1 MATRGAIARLTH
13 VLPAK
18 WAGRYHHWDSYP
30 SGLGATLWN
39 LYHGHF
45 NRDLN
50 QMLKVLIDDH
60 PAGWSSLNACDF
72 AQEPGFIEPLDSTH
86 EGESAS
92 RPQCY
97 CHGERQE
104 EGWLVTDG
112 NASGSGCEWAYAFT
126 SATTTDGQYH
136 HTMLVLSSYTPHG
149 KMIGMFGQ
157 GDPKA
162 LWPVVAV
169 VNLNGAEPEW
179 ERIEE
184 AEPLDPTFPL
194 DDYARQK
201 PTGNTPLVHHD
212 RGRRGTYVVRSVQ
225 EPPHY
230 VAIQTDA
237 NGARQIFCTCSPQE
251 EAESPDCA
259 HSKAV
264 LNHLEAQRVKA
275 KDRQERGLEYSG
287 SRVQIGENCTEVMV
301 VVTETSW
308 PRLLEPKPSQRLNNH
323 SPSGFEW
330 GYAGSGP
337 AQLALAILLDFSGDE
352 EVALSNY
359 QMFKNDFIAHLPRED
374 AIWRISGTTVS
385 TFLQGCSVSLAK
397 E

>member
-1 MATRGAIARLTH
+1 MSTRGAIARLTH

-60 PAGWSSLNACDF
+60 PAGWSSLNASDF
-72 AQEPGFIEPLDSTH
+72 AQEPGFIEPLGPAH

-104 EGWLVTDG
+104 EGWLVTDE

-126 SATTTDGQYH
+126 SASATDEQRH
-136 HTMLVLSSYTPHG
+136 HTMLVLSSYTPGG

-157 GDPKA
+157 GDPTA
-162 LWPVVAV
+162 LWPVVAIV
-169 VNLNGAEPEW
+169 DLNGAEPDW
-179 ERIEE
+179 DRLEE
-184 AEPLDPTFPL
+184 AEPLDPTFSH
-194 DDYARQK
+194 DDFARHK
-201 PTGNTPLVHHD
+201 PAGNTPLVHYD
-212 RGRRGTYVVRSVQ
+212 RGRRGTYIVRSAK

-230 VAIQTDA
+230 VAIHNDDSD
-237 NGARQIFCTCSPQE
+237 RQIFCTCSPQE
-251 EAESPDCA
+251 EAESPNCPHA
-259 HSKAV
+259 KAV
-264 LNHLEAQRVKA
+264 LNHLEAQRAKA
-275 KDRQERGLEYSG
+275 KERQQRGLEYSG
-287 SRVQIGENCTEVMV
+287 SRVQTGEGRNEVMV
-301 VVTETSW
+301 LVTEAGW
-308 PRLLEPKPSQRLNNH
+308 PRLLDPKPGQCLNNH

-337 AQLALAILLDFSGDE
+337 AQLALSILLDFCGE
-352 EVALSNY
+352 EEFALNNYQAFKNEFVAL
-359 QMFKNDFIAHLPRED
+359 LPRED
-374 AIWRISGTTVS
+374 AIWKIISTDIS
-385 TFLQGCSVSLAK
+385 TFLQGRLLAPAK